1 MPDLG
6 WVDWT
11 LIAVLALSVLLGLA
25 RGFVFE
31 ALLLGGWVAA
41 YFAAT
46 WFAPQVGTWLPVGA
60 PGSALNHAAAFALC
74 FLAAILVWA
83 VAARLIRLLI
93 HATPLSVA
101 DRLLGAVFGLLRGG
115 LLLLAVATVV
125 AYTPAAQSTPW
136 QASQGAR
143 WLDQARVW
151 LKPLLPPEAAHWLP
165 D

>member
-31 ALLLGGWVAA
+31 ALLLGGWVVA
-41 YFAAT
+41 YFAAV
-46 WFAPQVGTWLPVGA
+46 WFAPQVGSWLPVGA
-60 PGSALNHAAAFALC
+60 PRSALNHAAAFALC
-74 FLAAILVWA
+74 FLAAILAWA
-83 VAARLIRLLI
+83 VAARVIRLLI
-93 HATPLSVA
+93 RATPLSVP

-115 LLLLAVATVV
+115 LLLLVVATVV
-125 AYTPAAQSTPW
+125 AYTPAAQSAPW
-136 QASQGAR
+136 QASHGAR
-143 WLDQARVW
+143 WLDQALAWV
-151 LKPLLPPEAAHWLP
+151 KPLLPTQAADWLP